1 MQQFHIT
8 ATRSW
13 TYYKTVWAKDL
24 TDAHLQAFETPED
37 PEDDWYC
44 EHDPDFDDEI
54 PYVITNIEEEQECE

>member
-1 MQQFHIT
+1 MNQFHIT

-37 PEDDWYC
+37 PEDDWQLIT
-44 EHDPDFDDEI
+44 DPDYDDDN
-54 PYVITNIEEEQECE
+54 PYIITLIEES